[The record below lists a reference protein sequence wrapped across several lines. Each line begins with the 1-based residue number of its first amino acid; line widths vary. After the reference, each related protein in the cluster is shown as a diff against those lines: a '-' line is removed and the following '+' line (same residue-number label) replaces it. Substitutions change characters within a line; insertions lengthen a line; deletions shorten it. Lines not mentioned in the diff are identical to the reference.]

1 MDKKR
6 ASTIVSLPTM
16 VDVTYNGKPIYIES
30 VNDNKG
36 TAMVHT
42 LSEPTNRQEVPV
54 SSLIEQ

>member
-6 ASTIVSLPTM
+6 AGAIVSLPTM

-36 TAMVHT
+36 TAMIHPI
-42 LSEPTNRQEVPV
+42 SEPSNRQEVSV
-54 SSLIEQ
+54 SSLIEH

>member
-6 ASTIVSLPTM
+6 ACTIISLPTM

-36 TAMVHT
+36 TAMIHP

-54 SSLIEQ
+54 TNLIEH